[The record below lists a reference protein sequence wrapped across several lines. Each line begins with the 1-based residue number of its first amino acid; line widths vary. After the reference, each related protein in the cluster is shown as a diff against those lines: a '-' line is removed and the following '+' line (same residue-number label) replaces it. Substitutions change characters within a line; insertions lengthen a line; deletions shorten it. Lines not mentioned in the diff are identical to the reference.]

1 MSIKFGII
9 GYGFMGHEHLAML
22 SDFDGIDVTAVCDIE
37 PEQLKDVPEGI
48 PDLCGCGG
56 ADPGP
61 GSAGGADLCK

>member
-37 PEQLKDVPEGI
+37 PEQLKDVPEGS
-48 PDLCGCGG
+48 
-56 ADPGP
+56 GP
-61 GSAGGADLCK
+61 VWMRRS